1 MNWTKAILAGV
12 VGGIVATAANFVM
25 HGMIMANTYM
35 KYPVFTREQANPLYF
50 FLVGICIGI
59 PVAILFAKT
68 WKSWPN
74 GVSGGATF
82 GFFLGLVA
90 FFPPFYDSLVIE
102 GFPYYLSWCWGG
114 INLIGFVVY
123 GLTIGAIYKAR

>member
-1 MNWTKAILAGV
+1 MNWIRVILAGV
-12 VGGIVATAANFVM
+12 AGGIVVTIANFVM
-25 HGMIMANTYM
+25 HGMIMANTYT
-35 KYPVFTREQANPLYF
+35 KYPVFAREQANPLH
-50 FLVGICIGI
+50 FLLVAVCIGI

-68 WKSWPN
+68 RESWA
-74 GVSGGATF
+74 GGILGGGTF

-114 INLIGFVVY
+114 MNLIGFVVY
-123 GLTIGAIYKAR
+123 GLTIGLLYKSS